1 MTVSTRINSVVY
13 SKGIENTITQ
23 SAKKLAVV
31 LLNESEQIIATSA
44 LMSVS
49 GGSADGGASAGN
61 ATYLPLGFTFNAS
74 NKQLAVPT
82 IAYTSTKSLVSANAN
97 APAAKGFAVVAFS
110 GSLGE
115 SGEEAFDGA
124 GKYYKFPAFSG
135 VTNLGDAYDTDDAVP
150 LIVGTL
156 SSEPIIN
163 ANSNFRLTSTTITFA
178 ESSVA

>member
-1 MTVSTRINSVVY
+1 MAVSTRINSVVY

-23 SAKKLAVV
+23 SAKRLAVV

-44 LMSVS
+44 LMNITD
-49 GGSADGGASAGN
+49 GSAEGGTSAAT
-61 ATYLPLGFTFNAS
+61 ATYLPLGFTFTAN

-82 IAYTSTKSLVSANAN
+82 IAYTSTKSLVAASAN
-97 APAAKGFAVVAFS
+97 APAAKGFAVVSFTDVQ
-110 GSLGE
+110 E
-115 SGEEAFDGA
+115 SAEEAFEGA
-124 GKYYKFPAFSG
+124 GKYYKFPDISNATG
-135 VTNLGDAYDTDDAVP
+135 LGDVYETGDAVP

>member
-1 MTVSTRINSVVY
+1 MSVSTRINSVVY
-13 SKGIENTITQ
+13 NEGIKTTIVQ
-23 SAKKLAVV
+23 STKKLAVV
-31 LLNESEQIIATSA
+31 LLNNDENIIATSA
-44 LMSVS
+44 LMS
-49 GGSADGGASAGN
+49 GDGSAAGGADAAN
-61 ATYLPLGFTFNAS
+61 ATYLPLEFTFNAD

-82 IAYTSTKSLVSANAN
+82 IAYTSTKSLVSANSN
-97 APAAKGFAVVAFS
+97 APVAKGFAVVSFA

-115 SGEEAFDGA
+115 ASEQAFEDA
-124 GKYYKFPAFSG
+124 GKYYKFPAFIG
-135 VTNLGDAYDTDDAVP
+135 VTSLGDVYESDDAVP

>member
-1 MTVSTRINSVVY
+1 MAVSTSINSEVY
-13 SKGIENTITQ
+13 AKGINTTIVQ

-31 LLNESEQIIATSA
+31 LLNDDEQIIATSA

-49 GGSADGGASAGN
+49 GGSADGGANAAN
-61 ATYLPLGFTFNAS
+61 ATYLPNTFAFTAN
-74 NKQLAVPT
+74 NKQLTVPT

-97 APAAKGFAVVAFS
+97 APAAKGFAVVSFT
-110 GSLGE
+110 SLGE
-115 SGEEAFDGA
+115 NGEEAFDGA
-124 GKYYKFPAFSG
+124 GKYFKFPAFNG
-135 VTNLGDAYDTDDAVP
+135 VTNLGDVYETGDAVP